1 MSARDATTHG
11 YTPGLRI
18 TDRALIRRLRRL
30 PLPGEIHVNEG
41 DEVRAEQLV
50 GSTQLPGNVVT
61 VNVAHELSMT
71 PEDVA
76 DYLLVGEGDEVE
88 IREIIAESKSFWGLF
103 HSIARAPTA
112 GTIETVSDVTGQVL
126 IRGEPIQVQIDAYI
140 DGTVVEVHGH
150 EAVVVETRGALAQ
163 GILGVGGEAHGT
175 LRVLCDSPEQAC
187 RADLISDDCR
197 DCVLVGGGRV
207 TLDALAAACEA
218 GAAAIVTG
226 AIDDRDLDEFMGES
240 LGVAITGQE
249 DLGLSLVLTEGFGE
263 TPMRRHTFE
272 LLAERDGERASVNGA
287 TQIRAGVIRPEV
299 VVPEPGATWEAGV
312 ASETRGLAVGSPVR
326 LIRPPT
332 FGELAEIVELPE
344 ELTEIPTE
352 ARVRVACVRLER
364 TGEVITVPRANM
376 EIIEE

>member
-1 MSARDATTHG
+1 MTALDATTHG

-30 PLPGEIHVNEG
+30 PLPGEIHVSVG
-41 DEVRAEQLV
+41 DEVRAGDLV
-50 GSTQLPGNVVT
+50 GSTQLPGNVVN

-71 PEDVA
+71 PDDVP
-76 DYLLVGEGDEVE
+76 DYLLVEEGDRVE

-103 HSIARAPTA
+103 HAIARAPIS
-112 GTIETVSDVTGQVL
+112 GTVETISEVTGQVL
-126 IRGEPIQVQIDAYI
+126 IRGEPIQVEIDAYI
-140 DGTVVEVHGH
+140 DGTVVEVHGN
-150 EAVVVETRGALAQ
+150 EAVLVETRGALAQ

-175 LRVLCDSPEQAC
+175 LKVLCDAPGQLCA
-187 RADLISDDCR
+187 ADLISDDCR
-197 DCVLVGGGRV
+197 GCILVGGGRV
-207 TLDALAAACEA
+207 TLDALRAAREA
-218 GAAAIVTG
+218 QVAAVVTG
-226 AIDDRDLDEFMGES
+226 AIDDQDLDEFMGEP

-249 DLGLSLVLTEGFGE
+249 DLGLSLVLTEGFGD
-263 TPMRRHTFE
+263 TPMRRRTFE

-299 VVPEPGATWEAGV
+299 VVPEPGATWEARD
-312 ASETRGLAVGSPVR
+312 ETQTRGLAVGSPVR

-344 ELTEIPTE
+344 ELTEIETE
-352 ARVRVACVRLER
+352 AKVRVARVRLER